1 MKSGVAAW
9 LQLGSGITNAKGPRK
24 HHARQD
30 SWHWVLV
37 ITVTF
42 NITREIIIINLIHIV
57 IFKCAWFAL
66 VAPLVLLWLHS
77 RSCWFV
83 YMKMPE

>member
-9 LQLGSGITNAKGPRK
+9 LQLCSGITNAKGPRK

-42 NITREIIIINLIHIV
+42 YITREIIIISLIHIV